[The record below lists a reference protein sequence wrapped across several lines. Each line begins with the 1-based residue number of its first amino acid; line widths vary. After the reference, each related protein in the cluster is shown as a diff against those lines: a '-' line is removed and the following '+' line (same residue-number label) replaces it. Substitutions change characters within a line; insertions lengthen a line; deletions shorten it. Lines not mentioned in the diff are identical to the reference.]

1 MFITPHYVPLATT
14 LAIGPL
20 TGVHVVA
27 MRLATQAAGEVTIGV
42 VFLTATVLA
51 AVARALRGVFDLV
64 TGIVTLIIRMATGLV
79 IILGVIVLVAA
90 ILVHH

>member
-1 MFITPHYVPLATT
+1 MFTTPHYVPLATT
-14 LAIGPL
+14 LAIGHL

-27 MRLATQAAGEVTIGV
+27 IRLATQAAGGVTIGV
-42 VFLTATVLA
+42 VFLIATVLA

-64 TGIVTLIIRMATGLV
+64 TGIVTLMIRMATGLV